1 MADKKENPI
10 EPFKQALTQT
20 VRCIADDPELPVTF
34 GTEPPGIRG
43 GRVRLPLPSR
53 ALPKEEV
60 ALVRGHGDAYS
71 LRLAHHNEGIH
82 AARMPVGDNAKKI
95 YEAAEQ
101 ARVEA
106 IGALQMKG
114 VSDNLSHVV
123 AKRCKDRGFANLTDY
138 QQAPLADIVGLFV
151 REKLTGAEPP
161 DNAKEILDAWR
172 PIIEKKAG
180 EDLERLTQSIENQGG
195 FAEITRD
202 IIADLDLADELG
214 DEQSDEDS
222 DGDDADG
229 DQNDQGDTGQE
240 DQPDGSTTEQVEF
253 AEGEGEDGEE
263 QLVEIDADQLPDDAE
278 SDEAADGM
286 QPWRPDQDGN
296 NRRREA
302 AYKVYTA
309 THDETINAEELCD
322 QEELARLRQ
331 YLDQQLQQMQGVVS
345 RLANRLQRRLLAKQN
360 RTWEFDLEE
369 GILDAA
375 RLSRVVVD
383 PTSPLSYKLEKDM
396 NFRDTVVTLLL
407 DNSGSMRGRP
417 ITVAAMCADILA
429 RTLERCNVKVEI
441 LGFTTRAWKG
451 GQSREA
457 WLAAGKPAGPGRLN
471 DLRHIIYKGAD
482 APWRRARKNLG
493 LMMRE
498 GLLKENIDGEAL
510 LWAHHRLIGR
520 QEQRRIMMVISDGAP
535 VDDSTLSVNAGN
547 YLEKHLREVI
557 EYIETKS
564 PVELLAIGIGHDV
577 TRYYRRAV
585 TIVDAEQLGGAMTDK
600 LAELFDDDDGPQR
613 KIDPRKLREVAEATR
628 PPTMSDVGTL
638 SRATLQSVKGPAAEG
653 SKPVRGT

>member
-1 MADKKENPI
+1 MADNKKDNPI
-10 EPFKQALTQT
+10 EPFKQAMTLT
-20 VRCIADDPELPVTF
+20 VRSIAGDPELPVTF

-53 ALPKEEV
+53 TLPPDEV
-60 ALVRGHGDAYS
+60 ALVRGHGDAYA
-71 LRLAHHNEGIH
+71 LRLAHHNEKIH
-82 AARMPVGDNAKKI
+82 NSHLPSGENARRI

-106 IGALQMKG
+106 IGARQMKG
-114 VSDNLSHVV
+114 MEKNLAQV
-123 AKRCKDRGFANLTDY
+123 AEKRCKDRGLANLTDIHD
-138 QQAPLADIVGLFV
+138 APLADIVGLFV
-151 REKLTGAEPP
+151 REQLTGAEPP
-161 DNAKEILDAWR
+161 ESARALMDAWR
-172 PIIEKKAG
+172 PLMDQKAG
-180 EDLERLTQSIENQGG
+180 KDLNLLLDNIEDQDG

-202 IIADLDLADELG
+202 IIADLDLGDELG
-214 DEQSDEDS
+214 DERTDEDS
-222 DGDDADG
+222 TSDEAAPEQNEQGEEG
-229 DQNDQGDTGQE
+229 DQ
-240 DQPDGSTTEQVEF
+240 DQPDGATTEQVEF
-253 AEGEGEDGEE
+253 AEGEGEEGEE
-263 QLVEIDADQLPDDAE
+263 QMVEIDTDQLPDDVE
-278 SDEAADGM
+278 SDDSADGM
-286 QPWRPDQDGN
+286 QPWHPDQNSG
-296 NRRREA
+296 RRRND
-302 AYKVYTA
+302 AYRVYT
-309 THDETINAEELCD
+309 TTYDETISAEDLCDAEELT
-322 QEELARLRQ
+322 RLRQ
-331 YLDQQLQQMQGVVS
+331 YLDQQLQQMQGVVA

-375 RLSRVVVD
+375 RLSRVVID
-383 PTSPLSYKLEKDM
+383 PTSPLSYKIEKDM

-471 DLRHIIYKGAD
+471 DLRHIVYKGAD
-482 APWRRARKNLG
+482 APWRRARRNLG

-510 LWAHHRLIGR
+510 LWAHNRLLGR
-520 QEQRRIMMVISDGAP
+520 QEQRRILMVISDGAP

-557 EYIETKS
+557 DYVETKS

-600 LAELFDDDDGPQR
+600 LAELFDEDTGANIRADARQ
-613 KIDPRKLREVAEATR
+613 LREVAEATR
-628 PPTMSDVGTL
+628 PPSGEDMKAMT
-638 SRATLQSVKGPAAEG
+638 RAALQTVKGVAAPDA
-653 SKPVRGT
+653 KPVGRG